1 MAGMDFWPLVAGL
14 GLFLFG
20 MTQLEWA
27 LKELAGDGFRQLLRR
42 HSGTPFKGMLVGAG
56 STMVLQ
62 SSTLVMVLVLAFVGA
77 GVIELRGA
85 LGVVY
90 GANLGTTAT
99 SWLVAT
105 LGFKFDLG
113 NAALGLLGLGGI
125 GTVLLPAG
133 RLREG
138 SRLAVGLGL
147 ILFGLD
153 QMKDGV
159 EAWAQSVDVSPFAGR
174 DRVTLA
180 LVGLVLTAVIQSSS
194 GAMMIT
200 LSALFGGII
209 DLPAAAAIAVGSN
222 VGTAITTG
230 MLGTIGSTPD
240 KKRVAAAHVVFNS
253 VTAVVALL
261 LLDPL
266 LALVDDVQDP
276 LIALALFHS
285 VFNLLGII
293 LFLPASGRF
302 AAFLDRRFVV
312 PRHFVG
318 VHIHRVDPVVAE
330 AALAAMDQEVRRA
343 IGLAVQ
349 LNRHALRQPNE
360 PDSAWSGREVE
371 AVADAR
377 LRLSYMARYQELK
390 RLEGEIIE
398 YAIRIQRTGLEP
410 ALSQRLGQLLQ
421 SVRDAVLSAKA
432 VKDVRED
439 LVPLRHRGD
448 DARAHPSDTLHAQ
461 AAEFYRSVDRLV
473 PGSET
478 SLLVEELSRLGREL
492 REHHQQVLEALYRN
506 AVENGVDQEELSS
519 LLNLNR
525 ALRRSGRGLLRALT
539 AYLMPQAQADTL
551 EQSN

>member
-1 MAGMDFWPLVAGL
+1 MDFWPLIAGL

-20 MTQLEWA
+20 MTQLEGA
-27 LKELAGDGFRQLLRR
+27 LKELAGEGFRRLLRR

-99 SWLVAT
+99 GWLVAT

-113 NAALGLLGLGGI
+113 RAAYGFIGLGGI
-125 GTVLLPAG
+125 GAVLLPAG

-138 SRLAVGLGL
+138 ARLSVGLGL

-159 EAWAQSVDVSPFAGR
+159 EAWAKTVDVSPFAGY
-174 DRVTLA
+174 DRFTLA
-180 LVGLVLTAVIQSSS
+180 LLGLLLTAVIQSSS
-194 GAMMIT
+194 GSMMIT

-222 VGTAITTG
+222 VGTTLTG
-230 MLGTIGSTPD
+230 VLGSIGGTPD
-240 KKRVAAAHVVFNS
+240 KKRVATAHVVFNS
-253 VTAVVALL
+253 VTAAVALL

-266 LALVDDVQDP
+266 LTLVDEVGDP
-276 LIALALFHS
+276 LIALVLFHS
-285 VFNLLGII
+285 LFNVLGI
-293 LFLPASGRF
+293 LMFLPASARF
-302 AAFLDRRFVV
+302 AAFLERRFLV
-312 PRHFVG
+312 PRELVG
-318 VHIHRVDPVVAE
+318 QHIHRVDPAVPD
-330 AALAAMDQEVRRA
+330 AALAALEQEVRRA
-343 IGLAVQ
+343 IGMAVR
-349 LNRHALRQPNE
+349 LNRYALRQPAE
-360 PDSAWSGREVE
+360 SGSAWGEREDEVAGE
-371 AVADAR
+371 ARHR
-377 LRLSYMARYQELK
+377 LTYLDRYQRLK

-398 YAIRIQRTGLEP
+398 YAVGILRGGLEP
-410 ALSQRLGQLLQ
+410 SLSLRLNQLLQ
-421 SVRDAVLSAKA
+421 AVRDAVLSAKA

-439 LVPLRHRGD
+439 LLPLRHRGE
-448 DARAHPSDTLHAQ
+448 AAPAHPSDTLHAQ
-461 AAEFYRSVDRLV
+461 TAEFYRSVDRLR
-473 PGSET
+473 PGSES

-506 AVENGVDQEELSS
+506 AVETGLDQEELSS

-539 AYLMPQAQADTL
+539 GYLMPPAQADTL
-551 EQSN
+551 EQSVVQ